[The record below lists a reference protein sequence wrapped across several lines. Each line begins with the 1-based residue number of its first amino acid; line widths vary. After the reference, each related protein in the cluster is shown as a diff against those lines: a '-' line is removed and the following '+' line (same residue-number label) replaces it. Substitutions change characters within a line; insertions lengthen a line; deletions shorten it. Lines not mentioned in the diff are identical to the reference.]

1 MATVRTNA
9 HVTEENA
16 PRHAAGKADAGA
28 PADSTRRRAFGDIGN
43 IQGVTTRSQA
53 AKAGLKPQTSLR
65 PRDPNATAAILRS
78 KVAQPN
84 RPNGVSLSSLLQ
96 TRAESASAK
105 AQAVPPASPLPDI
118 DSNDKLNPLA
128 AAEYANSIYSYYRRV
143 ESKFHVA
150 HDYMQSQASMSDV
163 KASAMSVLI
172 ANLHSQVEINDK
184 MRGILVD
191 WLVEVHLKFKLMP
204 ETLYLTCN
212 IIDRYL
218 SARNV
223 SRKRLQ
229 LVGVTA
235 MLIASKYEEIWA
247 PEVNDFVYIS
257 DKAYSREDILAMEKN
272 MLAALQYDL
281 TVPTCYLFT
290 ARFRKAA
297 AVLDN
302 IKVAQMCEYLSE
314 LCLVD
319 VTTYKHPVSLLSA
332 AVLHVALTALG
343 RADTYPRALQR
354 HARYKLEQ
362 VLPAARHI
370 VALMRKAPEHSLRAV
385 YKKHCTPKF
394 GEVAKLEVPV
404 LPEATNI

>member
-150 HDYMQSQASMSDV
+150 HDYMQ
-163 KASAMSVLI
+163 
-172 ANLHSQVEINDK
+172 SQVEINDK

-362 VLPAARHI
+362 VLPAARWVDVGDSALLQHYLHPWQQAQHVYYQQHPSATGSCI
-370 VALMRKAPEHSLRAV
+370 DWTVIVSVDDHVALSLG
-385 YKKHCTPKF
+385 H
-394 GEVAKLEVPV
+394 
-404 LPEATNI
+404 

>member
-150 HDYMQSQASMSDV
+150 HDYMQ
-163 KASAMSVLI
+163 
-172 ANLHSQVEINDK
+172 SQVEINDK